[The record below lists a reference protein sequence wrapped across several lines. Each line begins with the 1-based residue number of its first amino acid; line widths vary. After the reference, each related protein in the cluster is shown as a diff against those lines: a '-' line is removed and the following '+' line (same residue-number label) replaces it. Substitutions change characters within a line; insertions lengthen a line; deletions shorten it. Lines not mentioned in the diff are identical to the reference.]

1 MKNFIILLIASLSLT
16 CTACSDSDSPSI
28 PIAETILIEYIST
41 DSQIITPTSVNGFGA
56 RLVSNTYKDGM
67 GTISFASP
75 VTAIGERAFWN
86 CTTLQAINIPL
97 RVRAINDSA
106 FGGCENLEG
115 ITIPAS
121 VMDIGDG
128 AFAYCN
134 NLEVFNGK
142 FSTLDGRCLII
153 GRKLVA
159 FAPDGLTTYNIPDG
173 VIEIAGGAFEGCQSL
188 ASVGIPTTVTDIDER
203 AFAYC
208 LSLDNITVPNGVT
221 ELDPSTFEGCTTLA
235 TVILPASLREIDARV
250 FAGCTAL
257 TNIYCRATTPPEILA
272 PRLTLDVRRKL
283 KFRNRMVCWII
294 HNALSGISRNITGA
308 IVCNIGTS

>member
-1 MKNFIILLIASLSLT
+1 MKNFNFTLIAALSLT
-16 CTACSDSDSPSI
+16 CIACSDSDSLTI
-28 PIAETILIEYIST
+28 PITETTLIEYIST

-56 RLVSNTYKDGM
+56 RLVSNTYTEGL
-67 GTISFASP
+67 GTMSFSSA

-86 CTTLQAINIPL
+86 CTTLQAIKIPL

-106 FGGCENLEG
+106 FAGCENLET

-121 VMDIGDG
+121 VMDIGNG

-134 NLEVFNGK
+134 NLELFNGK

-159 FAPDGLTTYNIPDG
+159 FAPDGLATYNIPDG

-188 ASVGIPTTVTDIDER
+188 ASVGIPTTVSDIDER

-208 LSLDNITVPNGVT
+208 LSLDNITVPSGVT
-221 ELDPSTFEGCTTLA
+221 ELDASTFEGCTTLA
-235 TVILPASLREIDARV
+235 TVILPATLKEIDTRV

-257 TNIYCRATTPPEILA
+257 TSIYCRATTPPEIATGTFDDISAEAKIFVPTASLSAYQTA
-272 PRLTLDVRRKL
+272 PNWDNYSTQIQGYE
-283 KFRNRMVCWII
+283 FE
-294 HNALSGISRNITGA
+294 
-308 IVCNIGTS
+308 